1 MANENQFKLRTRFV
15 ATRGV
20 QEYRATI
27 QSLVTP
33 QDVVLELG
41 CAWGTT
47 TALLAERCRLVVGTD
62 VGPECIT
69 RARQS
74 YPHVRFEVL
83 DAFDVRAALH
93 LSDRLGLAFTKVYFD
108 LSGLSS
114 YRALLDV
121 IALLTMYATVLRPDT
136 VVAKSGSLKHF
147 ASHCWA
153 WDVPS
158 PSVVAER
165 PMERQLIGVGGDV
178 DVLR

>member
-1 MANENQFKLRTRFV
+1 MANENQFKLRTRFL

-20 QEYRATI
+20 HEYRATI
-27 QSLVTP
+27 VSLIT
-33 QDVVLELG
+33 DEDAVLELG

-62 VGPECIT
+62 VSPQCIA
-69 RARQS
+69 RARRS

-83 DAFDVRAALH
+83 DAFDVRAALQ
-93 LSDRLGLAFTKVYFD
+93 LSERLGVAFTKVYVD

-153 WDVPS
+153 WGTPS
-158 PSVVAER
+158 PSILLEGASSRHPVA
-165 PMERQLIGVGGDV
+165 VGDEQ
-178 DVLR
+178 